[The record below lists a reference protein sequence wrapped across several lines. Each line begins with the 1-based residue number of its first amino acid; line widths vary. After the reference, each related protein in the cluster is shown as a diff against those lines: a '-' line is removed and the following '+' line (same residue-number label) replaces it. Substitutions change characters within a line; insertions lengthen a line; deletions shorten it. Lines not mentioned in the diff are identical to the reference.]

1 MRYRDQYLEEI
12 LTHLAEGYRKSRK
25 DSGTSLIH
33 RRTIVKPEKLYR
45 KYREN
50 DGDPSEIEA
59 LNEAAEMCRTLGFAD
74 YQMKRFSNEIEG
86 IWLEDAKIEAVESY
100 LKTHCG
106 YQPKAD
112 KMQEVRDMI
121 RRYKGRSP
129 AADLVCGEL
138 CGKISCNQVPARYEQ
153 TEDIL
158 RALVFIENNTMPLY
172 LREASQ
178 MIYGSTKYF
187 EEKTLDA
194 VCRRLRNFLNRP
206 CGQDEMPGEILK
218 EYHIYPE
225 QQRFCLKGDAV
236 LKKGGCEI
244 PLGAFPG
251 GIEFSADE
259 LNDLRE
265 IRVNAERFI
274 TVENKT
280 AYYRCTGKDSV
291 YFYLGG
297 YTNRTQRD
305 FLKKVKD
312 DNPDLKFLH
321 FGDIDAGGFY
331 IHDHLCRM
339 TGVPF
344 GLWHMSA
351 EELKDSRYEGC
362 LQKLTPG
369 DRKRLKSLRE
379 TELYRETAEYML
391 RENVKLEQEIV
402 SLYLKS
408 GPAEWTI
415 QNDRGAVT

>member
-1 MRYRDQYLEEI
+1 MKDRDHYLEEI
-12 LTHLAEGYRKSRK
+12 LTYLAEGYRKSRK

-50 DGDPSEIEA
+50 DGDPGEIEA
-59 LNEAAEMCRTLGFAD
+59 LNEAAEMCRILGFAD

-86 IWLEDAKIEAVESY
+86 IWLDDTQIEAVESY
-100 LKTHCG
+100 LKAHCG
-106 YQPKAD
+106 YQSKAD

-121 RRYKGRSP
+121 RRYEGRSP

-138 CGKISCNQVPARYEQ
+138 CEKISRNQVPARYEQ
-153 TEDIL
+153 TEEIL
-158 RALVFIENNTMPLY
+158 RALVFIENNTVPLY

-194 VCRRLRNFLNRP
+194 VCKRLRTYLGRS
-206 CGQDEMPGEILK
+206 CRQDEMPGEILK

-236 LKKGGCEI
+236 LKKGGYEI
-244 PLGAFPG
+244 PLGAFSD

-259 LNDLRE
+259 LKDLQE

-280 AYYRCTGKDSV
+280 AYYRCSGENSV

-305 FLKKVKD
+305 FLKKVKG
-312 DNPDLKFLH
+312 DNPNLKFLH

-344 GLWHMSA
+344 SLWHMSV
-351 EELKDSRYEGC
+351 EELKNPRYAGC

-369 DRKRLKSLRE
+369 DRKRLKKLRG
-379 TELYRETAEYML
+379 TELYRQTAEYML
-391 RENVKLEQEIV
+391 QENVKLEQEIV
-402 SLYLKS
+402 SLYLTD
-408 GPAEWTI
+408 G
-415 QNDRGAVT
+415 